1 MANFN
6 NRQTKIRIQCE
17 RAQWED
23 GERERMATEGF
34 TNHEIET
41 YIQNKRMEPFRRP
54 LEVHPMDE
62 NRHVVNTVDLTSTGL
77 PGTHLVKSTAKD
89 FNVRAQKRFDKHI
102 VQKTTLREQEELART
117 KQVTIKE
124 NQESGM
130 VAANETQG
138 STVNLARTNTG
149 ELERLTK
156 KDKSKQIQ
164 KAFDHLIKT
173 QNFRDHLR
181 EMEQGMDELNKMPK
195 NSHAAEQYV
204 FDKHMQELTDSTNF
218 DHHMKA
224 NDLKWYNE
232 AYVKYKST
240 MRK

>member
-6 NRQTKIRIQCE
+6 NRLTKIRFQCE
-17 RAQWED
+17 RAQKED
-23 GERERMATEGF
+23 NERERLAAEGF

-54 LEVHPMDE
+54 LEVHPIDE
-62 NRHVVNTVDLTSTGL
+62 NRHVVNHVDLTSTGL
-77 PGTHLVKSTAKD
+77 PGTHLVKSSAKD
-89 FNVRAQKRFDKHI
+89 FNTRAQKRFDKHL
-102 VQKTTLREQEELART
+102 VQKKTTKEQEALANT
-117 KQVTIKE
+117 KQVKFDQE
-124 NQESGM
+124 N
-130 VAANETQG
+130 TQCSAVEAVKP
-138 STVNLARTNTG
+138 STADLEKQAR
-149 ELERLTK
+149 K
-156 KDKSKQIQ
+156 AKSKEIS

-195 NSHAAEQYV
+195 ESHYLEQFV
-204 FDKHMQELTDSTNF
+204 FDKPMQELTDNTNF
-218 DHHMKA
+218 DHHMRA

-232 AYVKYKST
+232 AYVRYKST

>member
-6 NRQTKIRIQCE
+6 NRQTKIKLQCE
-17 RAQWED
+17 RAQKED

-34 TNHEIET
+34 TNHEIES

-54 LEVHPMDE
+54 LTVHPIDE
-62 NRHVVNTVDLTSTGL
+62 NRHVVNPVDLTSTGL

-89 FNVRAQKRFDKHI
+89 FNVRAQKKYDKYND
-102 VQKTTLREQEELART
+102 QKKTAREQEELART
-117 KQVTIKE
+117 KAVQFKE
-124 NQESGM
+124 NLEQGIAASEAQESTVRPSTTE
-130 VAANETQG
+130 VAR
-138 STVNLARTNTG
+138 LARKTQSKNIEKKFNT
-149 ELERLTK
+149 
-156 KDKSKQIQ
+156 
-164 KAFDHLIKT
+164 LIKT
-173 QNFRDHLR
+173 QNYRDHMR

-195 NSHAAEQYV
+195 NSHYAEEFG
-204 FDKHMQELTDSTNF
+204 FDKNMQELTDNTNF
-218 DHHMKA
+218 DHHMRA